1 MHERLRV
8 VILSGLVEVKFL
20 PKKKKKS
27 DANTQASFK
36 LAVYGGSGVGAGLRV
51 SAWAAPGT
59 TVQSGYRFTIGVGQL
74 GRRC

>member
-1 MHERLRV
+1 MHKRLKV
-8 VILSGLVEVKFL
+8 AILSGMVKVKFL
-20 PKKKKKS
+20 PKKKKPS

-36 LAVYGGSGVGAGLRV
+36 LAVYRGSGVGAGLRV
-51 SAWAAPGT
+51 SAWAVPGI